1 MLGSVPSTRT
11 LSEAASKRLL
21 APFGLPFAL
30 EQVAVSVEE
39 ACVAANTIGYPVVVK
54 VSGDKI
60 AHKTERG
67 LVRLRLIDEEA
78 VRNACVELLTLV
90 TVDDG
95 DVSFLVAQMVSGI
108 REFIAGVVTDPQFGR
123 MAVLGIGGVLAEA
136 IDDVA
141 LSPLPLADRDAISM
155 MQALQHRKML
165 GDFRGDAA
173 IDLTS
178 VVSVLSGLSAAC
190 EANPEI
196 FSIDVNPLI
205 ATASGK
211 LVAVDALV
219 EVAADIGAKGTSSSN
234 AEAQFSVARS
244 NRHFDALFNPKGVVI
259 VGASSHPG
267 KFGFVSLHNLLAN
280 NYTGRIFATN
290 LQGEEVLGVQTL
302 TSLSELE
309 VGSADLAFFCTP
321 AAANED
327 LLRQCAEKK
336 ITSVFISSAGYR
348 ESGDAGALAEQR
360 LVSLANELNLLIAGP
375 NGQGV
380 VSTPQSLCCQIVAPF
395 PPSGGISV
403 ASQSGNFVSSF
414 LNYSRQ
420 TGVGIARAVSAGNA
434 AQVRVEDY
442 LDWYT
447 TDSSTQVGLAYI
459 EHVSNGDRLK
469 SAMAKMSE
477 SKPLVVVKGGA
488 TSAGS
493 KAASSHT
500 GALASDDK
508 VFEGVCRSTGAIR
521 VDDIERAFDV
531 AASFSTQPLPRGNRV
546 VVLTTV
552 GGWGVVTADAIA
564 RDGVLD
570 LVELPD
576 DLMSQLGGLLPPRWS
591 RNNPIDCAGGETRDT
606 IPQIMDI
613 VAAHEQVDAVIFLG
627 IGIQSNQ
634 ARLMREGSFYPDYG
648 LERIVQYHN
657 RQDERY
663 AIAADE
669 ASKKYS
675 KPVLIA
681 TELAVADPS
690 NPGPAMVRE
699 TGRLCYPSG
708 ARAAYAL
715 AQMVNYSNFRMS
727 ISR

>member
-1 MLGSVPSTRT
+1 MPTTET
-11 LSEAASKRLL
+11 LSEEASKALL

-30 EQVAVSVEE
+30 ERVARTIDE
-39 ACVAANTIGYPVVVK
+39 ACASAKSIGFPVVVK
-54 VSGDKI
+54 VSGDTI

-67 LVRLRLIDEEA
+67 LVRLRITDEQS
-78 VRNACVELLTLV
+78 VRQACTELMTLV
-90 TVDDG
+90 TEQDG
-95 DVSFLVAQMVSGI
+95 EVSFLVAQMVSGK

-123 MAVLGIGGVLAEA
+123 MAVLGIGGVIAEA

-141 LSPLPLADRDAISM
+141 LCPLPLAQRDAESM
-155 MQALQHRKML
+155 MKALHHQKML
-165 GDFRGDAA
+165 GEFRGDAS
-173 IDLTS
+173 IS
-178 VVSVLSGLSAAC
+178 VQSVISVLNGLSEAC
-190 EANPEI
+190 KAHPEI
-196 FSIDVNPLI
+196 YSIDINPLI
-205 ATASGK
+205 ADSSGN
-211 LVAVDALV
+211 LIAVDALI
-219 EVAADIGAKGTSSSN
+219 EVRTDRETLDHN
-234 AEAQFSVARS
+234 DAQHDVARS
-244 NRHFDALFNPKGVVI
+244 GRHFEALFNPRGVVI

-280 NYTGRIFATN
+280 NYEGKIFATN
-290 LQGEEVLGVQTL
+290 LSGEEVLGITTL
-302 TSLSELE
+302 PSIDDLPAGE
-309 VGSADLAFFCTP
+309 VDLAFFCTP

-327 LLRQCAEKK
+327 LLRQCAQKG
-336 ITSVFISSAGYR
+336 ISSVFISSAGYR
-348 ESGDAGALAEQR
+348 ESGDEGARAEER
-360 LVSLANELNLLIAGP
+360 IVALANELDVLIAGP

-380 VSTPQSLCCQIVAPF
+380 VSTPRSLCCQIVAPF
-395 PPSGGISV
+395 PPVGGISV

-434 AQVRVEDY
+434 AQIRVEDY
-442 LDWYT
+442 LDWYS
-447 TDSSTQVGLAYI
+447 TDNSTSVGLAYI

-469 SAMAKMSE
+469 SAMSKMS
-477 SKPLVVVKGGA
+477 STKPLVVVKGGA

-508 VFEGVCRSTGAIR
+508 VFDGVCRATGVIR

-570 LVELPD
+570 LIELPD
-576 DLMSQLGGLLPPRWS
+576 DLMIQLGDLLPPRWS

-606 IPQIMDI
+606 ISQIMDI
-613 VAAHEQVDAVIFLG
+613 VAAHDQVDAVIFLG

-634 ARLMREGSFYPDYG
+634 ARLMREGSYYPEFG

-663 AIAADE
+663 AVAALE
-669 ASKKYS
+669 ASRKYS

-681 TELAVADPS
+681 TELAVADPN

-699 TGRLCYPSG
+699 TGRLCYPTG

-715 AQMVNYSNFRMS
+715 AQMVRYSEFRS
-727 ISR
+727 AIQR

>member
-1 MLGSVPSTRT
+1 VPTTET
-11 LSEAASKRLL
+11 LSEEASKALL

-30 EQVAVSVEE
+30 ERVARTIDE
-39 ACVAANTIGYPVVVK
+39 ACASAKSIGFPVVVK
-54 VSGDKI
+54 VSGDTI

-67 LVRLRLIDEEA
+67 LVRLRITDEQSM
-78 VRNACVELLTLV
+78 RQACTELMTLV
-90 TVDDG
+90 TEQDG
-95 DVSFLVAQMVSGI
+95 EVSFLVAQMVSGK

-123 MAVLGIGGVLAEA
+123 MAVLGIGGVIAEA

-141 LSPLPLADRDAISM
+141 LCPLPLAQRDAESM
-155 MQALQHRKML
+155 MKALHHQKML
-165 GDFRGDAA
+165 GEFRGDAS
-173 IDLTS
+173 IS
-178 VVSVLSGLSAAC
+178 VQSVISVLNGLSEAC
-190 EANPEI
+190 KAHPEI
-196 FSIDVNPLI
+196 YSIDINPLI
-205 ATASGK
+205 ADSSGN
-211 LVAVDALV
+211 LIAVDALI
-219 EVAADIGAKGTSSSN
+219 EVRTDRETLDHN
-234 AEAQFSVARS
+234 DAQHDVARS
-244 NRHFDALFNPKGVVI
+244 GRHFEALFNPRGVVI

-280 NYTGRIFATN
+280 NYEGKIFATN
-290 LQGEEVLGVQTL
+290 LSGEEVLGITTL
-302 TSLSELE
+302 PSIDDLPAGE
-309 VGSADLAFFCTP
+309 VDLAFFCTP

-327 LLRQCAEKK
+327 LLRQCAQKG
-336 ITSVFISSAGYR
+336 ISSVFISSAGYR
-348 ESGDAGALAEQR
+348 ESGDEGARAEER
-360 LVSLANELNLLIAGP
+360 IVALANELDVLIAGP

-380 VSTPQSLCCQIVAPF
+380 VSTPRSLCCQIVAPF
-395 PPSGGISV
+395 PPVGGISV

-434 AQVRVEDY
+434 AQIRVEDY

-447 TDSSTQVGLAYI
+447 TDNSTSVGLAYI

-469 SAMAKMSE
+469 SAMSKMS
-477 SKPLVVVKGGA
+477 STKPLVVVKGGA

-508 VFEGVCRSTGAIR
+508 VFDGVCRATGVIR

-570 LVELPD
+570 LIELPD
-576 DLMSQLGGLLPPRWS
+576 DLMIQLGDLLPPRWS

-606 IPQIMDI
+606 ISQIMDI
-613 VAAHEQVDAVIFLG
+613 VAAHDQVDAVIFLG

-634 ARLMREGSFYPDYG
+634 ARLMREGSYYPEFG

-663 AIAADE
+663 AVAALE
-669 ASKKYS
+669 ASRKYS

-681 TELAVADPS
+681 TELAVADPN

-699 TGRLCYPSG
+699 TGRLCYPTG

-715 AQMVNYSNFRMS
+715 AQMVRYSEFRS
-727 ISR
+727 AIQR

>member
-1 MLGSVPSTRT
+1 VPTTET
-11 LSEAASKRLL
+11 LSEEASKVLL

-30 EQVAVSVEE
+30 ERVARTIDE
-39 ACVAANTIGYPVVVK
+39 ACASAKSIGFPVVVK
-54 VSGDKI
+54 VSGDTI

-67 LVRLRLIDEEA
+67 LVRLRITDEQSM
-78 VRNACVELLTLV
+78 RQACTELMTLV
-90 TVDDG
+90 TEQDG
-95 DVSFLVAQMVSGI
+95 EVSFLVAQMVSGK
-108 REFIAGVVTDPQFGR
+108 REFIAGVVADPQFGR
-123 MAVLGIGGVLAEA
+123 MAVLGIGGVIAEA

-141 LSPLPLADRDAISM
+141 LCPLPLAQRDAESM
-155 MQALQHRKML
+155 MKALHHQKML
-165 GDFRGDAA
+165 GEFRGDAS
-173 IDLTS
+173 IS
-178 VVSVLSGLSAAC
+178 VQSVISVLNGLSEAC
-190 EANPEI
+190 KTHPEI
-196 FSIDVNPLI
+196 YSIDINPLI
-205 ATASGK
+205 ADSSGN
-211 LVAVDALV
+211 LIAVDALI
-219 EVAADIGAKGTSSSN
+219 EVRTDRETLDHN
-234 AEAQFSVARS
+234 EAQHDVARS
-244 NRHFDALFNPKGVVI
+244 GRHFEALFNPRGVVI

-280 NYTGRIFATN
+280 NYEGKIFATN
-290 LQGEEVLGVQTL
+290 LSGEEVLGITTL
-302 TSLSELE
+302 PSIDDLPAGE
-309 VGSADLAFFCTP
+309 VDLAFFCTP

-327 LLRQCAEKK
+327 LLRQCAQKG
-336 ITSVFISSAGYR
+336 ISSVFISSAGYR
-348 ESGDAGALAEQR
+348 ESGDEGARAEER
-360 LVSLANELNLLIAGP
+360 IVALANELDVLIAGP

-380 VSTPQSLCCQIVAPF
+380 VSTPRSLCCQIVAPF
-395 PPSGGISV
+395 PPVGGISV

-434 AQVRVEDY
+434 AQIRVEDY
-442 LDWYT
+442 LDWYS
-447 TDSSTQVGLAYI
+447 TDNSTSVGLAYI

-469 SAMAKMSE
+469 SAMSKMS
-477 SKPLVVVKGGA
+477 STKPLVVVKGGA

-508 VFEGVCRSTGAIR
+508 VFDGVCRATGVIR

-570 LVELPD
+570 LIELPD
-576 DLMSQLGGLLPPRWS
+576 DLMIQLGDLLPPRWS

-606 IPQIMDI
+606 ISQIMDI
-613 VAAHEQVDAVIFLG
+613 VAAHDQVDAVIFLG

-634 ARLMREGSFYPDYG
+634 ARLMREGSYYPEFG

-663 AIAADE
+663 AVAALE
-669 ASKKYS
+669 ASRKYS

-681 TELAVADPS
+681 TELAVADPN

-699 TGRLCYPSG
+699 TGRLCYPTG

-715 AQMVNYSNFRMS
+715 AQMVRYSEFRS
-727 ISR
+727 AIQR

>member
-1 MLGSVPSTRT
+1 MLHLVQLTKT
-11 LSEAASKRLL
+11 LSEAASKQLL
-21 APFGLPFAL
+21 KPFGIPFAR
-30 EQVAVSVEE
+30 EESARTIDE
-39 ACVAANTIGYPVVVK
+39 ACAAANDIGYPVVVK
-54 VSGDKI
+54 VSGDAI

-67 LVRLRLIDEEA
+67 LVRLRLMDEA
-78 VRNACVELLTLV
+78 SVRQACVDLLTVITVADGEV
-90 TVDDG
+90 T
-95 DVSFLVAQMVSGI
+95 FLIAQMVVGN
-108 REFIAGVVTDPQFGR
+108 REFIAGVITDPQFGR
-123 MAVLGIGGVLAEA
+123 MAVFGIGGILAEA
-136 IDDVA
+136 IDDVV
-141 LSPLPLADRDAISM
+141 LSPLPLGERDAMTMLRSLRH
-155 MQALQHRKML
+155 QKML
-165 GDFRGDAA
+165 REFRGEAA
-173 IDLTS
+173 LDLRS
-178 VVSVLSGLSAAC
+178 VVSVLNGLSAAC
-190 EANPEI
+190 EANNNI
-196 FSIDVNPLI
+196 YSIDINPLI
-205 ATASGK
+205 ADPTGK

-219 EVAADIGAKGTSSSN
+219 EICVSQSSDQLFEPQHPVAQSS
-234 AEAQFSVARS
+234 
-244 NRHFDALFNPKGVVI
+244 RHFEALFNPDGVVI

-280 NYTGRIFATN
+280 KYDGHIFATN

-302 TSLSELE
+302 TSLDDLPE
-309 VGSADLAFFCTP
+309 GSADLAFFCTP
-321 AAANED
+321 AAANEE
-327 LLRQCAEKK
+327 LLRQCAAKG
-336 ITSVFISSAGYR
+336 ISSIFISSAGYR
-348 ESGDAGALAEQR
+348 ESGKAGADAEES
-360 LVSLANELNLLIAGP
+360 LVALANSLDILIAGP

-380 VSTPQSLCCQIVAPF
+380 VSTPRSLCCQIVAPF

-420 TGVGIARAVSAGNA
+420 TGIGIARAVSAGNA

-447 TDSSTQVGLAYI
+447 TDDRTRVGLAYI

-469 SAMAKMSE
+469 SAMLRMSGC
-477 SKPLVVVKGGA
+477 KPLVVVKGGA

-508 VFEGVCRSTGAIR
+508 VFDGVCRSTGVLR

-531 AASFSTQPLPRGNRV
+531 AASFSTQPLPRGKRV

-576 DLMSQLGGLLPPRWS
+576 DLMSQLSDLLPPRWS

-613 VAAHEQVDAVIFLG
+613 VTAHDQVDAVIFLG

-634 ARLMREGSFYPDYG
+634 ARLLKEGQFFPDYG

-663 AIAADE
+663 AVAAHE
-669 ASKKYS
+669 ASQKYS

-690 NPGPAMVRE
+690 NPGPSMVRE

-715 AQMVNYSNFRMS
+715 AQMVRYSDYRSS
-727 ISR
+727 IS

>member
-1 MLGSVPSTRT
+1 MPTTET
-11 LSEAASKRLL
+11 LSEEASKALL

-30 EQVAVSVEE
+30 ERVARTIDE
-39 ACVAANTIGYPVVVK
+39 ACASAKSIGFPVVVK
-54 VSGDKI
+54 VSGDTI

-67 LVRLRLIDEEA
+67 LVRLRITDEQS
-78 VRNACVELLTLV
+78 VRQACTELMTLV
-90 TVDDG
+90 TEQDG
-95 DVSFLVAQMVSGI
+95 EVSFLVAQMVSGK

-123 MAVLGIGGVLAEA
+123 MAVLGIGGVIAEA

-141 LSPLPLADRDAISM
+141 LCPLPLAQRDAESM
-155 MQALQHRKML
+155 MKALHHQKML
-165 GDFRGDAA
+165 GEFRGDAS
-173 IDLTS
+173 IS
-178 VVSVLSGLSAAC
+178 VQSVISVLNGLSEAC
-190 EANPEI
+190 KAHPEI
-196 FSIDVNPLI
+196 YSIDINPLI
-205 ATASGK
+205 ADSSGN
-211 LVAVDALV
+211 LIAVDALI
-219 EVAADIGAKGTSSSN
+219 EVRTDRETLDHN
-234 AEAQFSVARS
+234 DAQHDVARS
-244 NRHFDALFNPKGVVI
+244 GRHFEAWFNPRGVVI

-280 NYTGRIFATN
+280 NYEGKIFATN
-290 LQGEEVLGVQTL
+290 LSGEEVLGITTL
-302 TSLSELE
+302 PSIDDLPAGE
-309 VGSADLAFFCTP
+309 VDLAFFCTP

-327 LLRQCAEKK
+327 LLRQCAQKG
-336 ITSVFISSAGYR
+336 ISSVFISSAGYR
-348 ESGDAGALAEQR
+348 ESGDEGARAEER
-360 LVSLANELNLLIAGP
+360 IVALANELDVLIAGP

-380 VSTPQSLCCQIVAPF
+380 VSTPRSLCCQIVAPF
-395 PPSGGISV
+395 PPVGGISV

-434 AQVRVEDY
+434 AQIRVEDY

-447 TDSSTQVGLAYI
+447 TDNSTSVGLAYI

-469 SAMAKMSE
+469 SAMSKMS
-477 SKPLVVVKGGA
+477 STKPLVVVKGGA

-508 VFEGVCRSTGAIR
+508 VFDGVCRATGVIR

-564 RDGVLD
+564 QDGVLD
-570 LVELPD
+570 LIELPD
-576 DLMSQLGGLLPPRWS
+576 DLMIQLGDLLPPRWS

-606 IPQIMDI
+606 ISQIMDI
-613 VAAHEQVDAVIFLG
+613 VAAHDQVDAVIFLG

-634 ARLMREGSFYPDYG
+634 ARLMREGSYYPEFG

-663 AIAADE
+663 AVAALE
-669 ASKKYS
+669 ASRKYS

-681 TELAVADPS
+681 TELAVADPN

-699 TGRLCYPSG
+699 TGRLCYPTG

-715 AQMVNYSNFRMS
+715 AQMVRYSEFRS
-727 ISR
+727 AIQR